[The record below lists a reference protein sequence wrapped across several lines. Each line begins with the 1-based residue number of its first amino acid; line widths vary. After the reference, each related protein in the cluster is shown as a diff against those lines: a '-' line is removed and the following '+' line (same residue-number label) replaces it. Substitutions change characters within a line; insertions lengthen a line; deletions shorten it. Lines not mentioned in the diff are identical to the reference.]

1 MCKVKV
7 RDKSSNEVGWA
18 VAEAEAE
25 AEKIKPS
32 MGRFEARWS
41 REYR

>member
-7 RDKSSNEVGWA
+7 RDKSSNVVGWA
-18 VAEAEAE
+18 VVEAE

-32 MGRFEARWS
+32 MGRFEAR
-41 REYR
+41 